1 MGNFSFQAASK
12 ARCGL
17 TLFDKNNVAA
27 ALSELKLAKL
37 RILGADKFVQFDDDR
52 IQPIDQIDLSH
63 ETDFSAAYDAVSNFV
78 TAPDE
83 RSGILFELVWN

>member
-12 ARCGL
+12 ARGGL
-17 TLFDKNNVAA
+17 TLFDQSNAAA

-37 RILGADKFVQFDDDR
+37 RVLGADKFVQLDDGG

-63 ETDFSAAYDAVSNFV
+63 ETDFGAAYDAVSMFV
-78 TAPDE
+78 TSPDE
-83 RSGILFELVWN
+83 RAGILFELVWN